1 MSETKGRNREDTNR
15 AAASR

>member
-1 MSETKGRNREDTNR
+1 MNVTKGRNREDTNR